1 MALDA
6 AQQAKIR
13 RYLGYPD
20 VSTYQTTDLAGAMA
34 RLSAAGET
42 EVETILAD
50 IAALDTRS
58 STVAGTAGLTRV
70 EDVWFSAG
78 SGFADLAAR
87 RAQLVSELAA
97 LLGVSVMTGQ
107 GSCFCPRG

>member
-20 VSTYQTTDLAGAMA
+20 ANTYQTSDLAGAME
-34 RLSAAGET
+34 RISAAGEA

-50 IAALDTRS
+50 LATLDTRA
-58 STVAGTAGLTRV
+58 STVAGTTGLARV
-70 EDVWFSAG
+70 EDVWFSPGA
-78 SGFADLAAR
+78 GFADLRQR
-87 RAQLVSELAA
+87 REQLVDELAA
-97 LLGVSVMTGQ
+97 LLGVTPFG
-107 GSCFCPRG
+107 GARAAFCPRG

>member
-6 AQQAKIR
+6 SQKAKIR

-20 VSTYQTTDLAGAMA
+20 IGRESFSDLEGAFST
-34 RLSAAGET
+34 LSAAGET

-107 GSCFCPRG
+107 GSGFCPRG